1 ADFHQR
7 LETLEQQL
15 AGRIAGVALELA
27 RQVVRSEVEQ
37 RPEVVLTV
45 AEEALGAL
53 LASAR
58 QVVVRLN
65 PEDHVLTQDS
75 LTELLQSR
83 GARLLAD
90 PAISRGGCMVESDIA
105 VVDARIEARWQQ
117 VAGAM

>member
-1 ADFHQR
+1 
-7 LETLEQQL
+7 
-15 AGRIAGVALELA
+15 
-27 RQVVRSEVEQ
+27 
-37 RPEVVLTV
+37 PEVVLTV

-75 LTELLQSR
+75 LTELLHSR

-117 VAGAM
+117 VAGAMGSQASWNEGHEHPFIPVDQEGLGLDTVRDMIEGDRP